1 MAKSDW
7 YKGVYYD
14 PAEPRTVLELIQLQ
28 RMSKFG
34 NPTEEDWDTPED
46 IEKWSSLLY
55 PKGLYIRPQIKAAN
69 TMKTT
74 KTTNKGLTAKD
85 FLKNKNYGKK

>member
-1 MAKSDW
+1 MFVVKKNNKYWSGFKWVDKESLAAFYSSYNAAKAQASRVGGVAMLCSTNQFMAKSDW

-34 NPTEEDWDTPED
+34 NPTEED
-46 IEKWSSLLY
+46 
-55 PKGLYIRPQIKAAN
+55 
-69 TMKTT
+69 
-74 KTTNKGLTAKD
+74 
-85 FLKNKNYGKK
+85 

>member
-34 NPTEEDWDTPED
+34 NPTEED
-46 IEKWSSLLY
+46 
-55 PKGLYIRPQIKAAN
+55 
-69 TMKTT
+69 
-74 KTTNKGLTAKD
+74 
-85 FLKNKNYGKK
+85 